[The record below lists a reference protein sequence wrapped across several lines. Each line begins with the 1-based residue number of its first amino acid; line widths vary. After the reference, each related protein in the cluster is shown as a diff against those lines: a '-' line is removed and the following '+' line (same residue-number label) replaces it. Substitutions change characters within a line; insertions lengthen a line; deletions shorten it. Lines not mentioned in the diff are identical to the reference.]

1 MYEDLTEVQIS
12 ILDYIKQEI
21 RVKNYPPSVR
31 EISEK
36 VGLKSTSSVQYQLN
50 NLTQKGYLKRDPQ
63 KPRAL
68 KVVKDDNGSELTY
81 ITELVNVPIL
91 GRVAAGTPILAQ
103 EDNEDFFPLPTSMTR
118 GNECFILQV
127 QGESMIEAGILPED
141 MLIVS
146 RQSYLENGEIGVCL
160 IDNEATVKTFYK
172 ENGYYRL
179 QPENSAMEPILTKT
193 VLILGKVIGVIRKY

>member
-1 MYEDLTEVQIS
+1 MYEDLTDVQIA

-50 NLTQKGYLKRDPQ
+50 NLMQKGYLRRDPQ

-68 KVVKDDNGSELTY
+68 KVVKDSNELTY
-81 ITELVNVPIL
+81 ISELVNVPVL

-103 EDNEDFFPLPTSMTR
+103 EENEDFFPLPTSMTK
-118 GNECFILQV
+118 GMECFILQV
-127 QGESMIEAGILPED
+127 QGESMIEAGILPND
-141 MLIVS
+141 MLIVC
-146 RQSYLENGEIGVCL
+146 RQSGLENGEIGVCL
-160 IDNEATVKTFYK
+160 IDNEATVKTFYR
-172 ENGYYRL
+172 EDGYYRL
-179 QPENSAMEPILTKT
+179 QPENSSMEPILTKT